1 MLPLWKKISAGGMR
15 SSEISF
21 FILAGTIAL
30 IFGFA
35 SLPRG
40 FIAVGIVA
48 VIAALAAMILLEELE
63 RAPRGP
69 CRRSATSAIDP
80 KADIQPK
87 RFVLPRFIIGRP
99 KPFSL
104 RLPKQKRR

>member
-1 MLPLWKKISAGGMR
+1 VPLIGKGGKQRGKPSQTLLRQGLVLPLWKKISAGGMR

-48 VIAALAAMILLEELE
+48 VIAALAAMILLEE
-63 RAPRGP
+63 
-69 CRRSATSAIDP
+69 
-80 KADIQPK
+80 
-87 RFVLPRFIIGRP
+87 
-99 KPFSL
+99 
-104 RLPKQKRR
+104 

>member
-48 VIAALAAMILLEELE
+48 VIAALAAMILLEE
-63 RAPRGP
+63 
-69 CRRSATSAIDP
+69 
-80 KADIQPK
+80 
-87 RFVLPRFIIGRP
+87 
-99 KPFSL
+99 
-104 RLPKQKRR
+104 